1 MLFIFINKH
10 AISPQSVLPKP
21 VAEVPEKC
29 WTRRSAPLNAS
40 FQHLC
45 LLLIIFNTSANTK
58 KGEETP
64 C

>member
-1 MLFIFINKH
+1 MLFIFISKH
-10 AISPQSVLPKP
+10 AISPQSTLPKLE
-21 VAEVPEKC
+21 AEVSEKL
-29 WTRRSAPLNAS
+29 WTGGRAPLNAS

-45 LLLIIFNTSANTK
+45 LLLIIFSTSENAE